1 MMGALPFKAVL
12 LYLHRKRCQ
21 PLKKKAPSKA
31 KQEEEKKKSDT
42 NDSIQKK
49 KKAVNSGDIM
59 RHRFHS
65 GVIPS
70 ASKTTDVKPP

>member
-31 KQEEEKKKSDT
+31 KQEEEKKKAT
-42 NDSIQKK
+42 QTIQSKKK

>member
-31 KQEEEKKKSDT
+31 KQEEEKKKRHKRF
-42 NDSIQKK
+42 NPKK